1 MVYKKFEGLIAAT
14 YTPLCDDGAL
24 NLDVIPQLT
33 DHLIESGVAGL
44 YVCGSTGEGVSLS
57 SDERRQ
63 VTEAYVKATNGRVP
77 VVVQVG
83 HNSVAES
90 RLLAKHAADIGATA
104 ISANAPSYFKITDVQ
119 TLVDC
124 MSDIAVA
131 APCLPF
137 YYYHIPMLTGA
148 AVDMV
153 AFLERAGTAIP
164 NLAGIK
170 YTDSRID
177 EYQACLSFEGG
188 RYDVLWGLDEM
199 LLGALAVGAK
209 AAIGSTYNIAAPH
222 YLKVIQAF
230 EGGDMETARQLQLRA
245 INMIRTIV
253 QYPLHP
259 AIKTIFGMR
268 GFACGPC
275 RLPQR
280 PMTET
285 QVNKLKRELE
295 AMDFFNWSTNEAA
308 TSPLANK

>member
-1 MVYKKFEGLIAAT
+1 MVYHRFEGLIAAT
-14 YTPLCDDGAL
+14 YTPLCDDGSS

-33 DHLIESGVAGL
+33 EHLIESGVAGL

-57 SDERRQ
+57 SDERRA
-63 VTEAYVKATNGRVP
+63 VAEAYINATRGRLP

-90 RLLAKHAADIGATA
+90 RLLAQHAAEIGATA

-119 TLVDC
+119 TLVEC
-124 MSDIAVA
+124 MSDLAVA
-131 APCLPF
+131 APGLPF

-153 AFLERAGTAIP
+153 SFLERAGTAIP

-177 EYQACLSFEGG
+177 EYQACVAFQDG

-199 LLGALAVGAK
+199 LLGALAVGAR

-230 EGGDMETARQLQLRA
+230 EAGDMETAKELQLRA
-245 INMIRTIV
+245 ITMIRTIL

-259 AIKTIFGMR
+259 AIKSILGML
-268 GFACGPC
+268 GFECGPC

-280 PMTET
+280 SMT
-285 QVNKLKRELE
+285 QAQDKKLRRELD
-295 AMDFFNWSTNEAA
+295 AMDFFSWSIGEPVAMESVNT
-308 TSPLANK
+308 